1 MTQPVTFFPSSFQH
15 FQSVNQDTAV
25 NRKSQYRF
33 LKKNDLSVNISNTG
47 LSQIVMISAMLI
59 EFNVEL

>member
-1 MTQPVTFFPSSFQH
+1 MTQAVTFFPSSFQP

-33 LKKNDLSVNISNTG
+33 LKKNDLSVNISNTVS
-47 LSQIVMISAMLI
+47 SQTVMISAMLI